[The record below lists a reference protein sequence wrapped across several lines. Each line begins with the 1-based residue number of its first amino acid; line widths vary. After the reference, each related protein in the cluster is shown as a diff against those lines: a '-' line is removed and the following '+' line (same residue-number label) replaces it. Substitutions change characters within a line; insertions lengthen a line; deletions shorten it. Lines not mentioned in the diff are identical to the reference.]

1 MCVLLKGLT
10 YSQKYMIKEK
20 PQLTNKELVELYT
33 SLNRDYIQLSKNG
46 IEFGSNIADYQR
58 KRMNLVWTQLE
69 KLISPKE

>member
-58 KRMNLVWTQLE
+58 ERMNLVWTQLE